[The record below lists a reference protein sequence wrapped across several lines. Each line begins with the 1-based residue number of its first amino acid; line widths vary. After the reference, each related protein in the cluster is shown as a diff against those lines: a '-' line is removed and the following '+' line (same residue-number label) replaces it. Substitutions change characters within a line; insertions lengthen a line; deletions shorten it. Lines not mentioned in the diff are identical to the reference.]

1 MFRGGE
7 LEPIVQDGVFGEGV
21 ESVIRSLDIV
31 EEDPTILV
39 LHDRLELLF
48 GWLLL
53 DTFDSKILFARKVAL
68 VLPFAD
74 SIDVVA
80 SASAPTLLPGRMFIL
95 VPPAAPAP
103 ALVPVADSAMLRTTE
118 TMELLQ
124 SVGRNTGVKHGIV
137 PDVLRP
143 LRRLQSRGIDE
154 SGSAGPLVGELPGL
168 GDRRVAT
175 WWWAVEGR
183 HRWVF
188 GGVRR
193 DYPSS
198 TPG

>member
-7 LEPIVQDGVFGEGV
+7 LEPIIEDGVFREGV
-21 ESVIRSLDIV
+21 ESVIRPLDIV
-31 EEDPTILV
+31 KEDSTILM

-48 GWLLL
+48 GRLLL
-53 DTFDSKILFARKVAL
+53 DTFDGKILFAREVAL

-80 SASAPTLLPGRMFIL
+80 FASAPTLLPGRMTIL

-103 ALVPVADSAMLRTTE
+103 ALVPVANSAMLRTTE

-124 SVGRNTGVKHGIV
+124 SVGRNTGVKHGVI

-143 LRRLQSRGIDE
+143 LRGLQSRRIDE
-154 SGSAGPLVGELPGL
+154 GRSAGPLVCDLPGL

-183 HRWVF
+183 HR
-188 GGVRR
+188 
-193 DYPSS
+193 
-198 TPG
+198 